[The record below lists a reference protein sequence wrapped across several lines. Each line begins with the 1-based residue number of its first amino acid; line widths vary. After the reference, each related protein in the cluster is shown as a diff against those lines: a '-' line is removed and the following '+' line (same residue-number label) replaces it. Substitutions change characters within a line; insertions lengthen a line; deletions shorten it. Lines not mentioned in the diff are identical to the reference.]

1 MAAPRITVND
11 RELGVSDQFTRPG
24 FINRIGVGGFRPSP
38 GRGNGRRP
46 RNGGQQAGNIVRGDN
61 APVNARARVLQDIR
75 NAVQR
80 NGGTANVRRTPR
92 RG

>member
-24 FINRIGVGGFRPSP
+24 FRDRIGAGGFRRTASP
-38 GRGNGRRP
+38 RRRP

-61 APVNARARVLQDIR
+61 VPRNARARVLQDIR